1 MFNICQ
7 VSSQEISSR
16 LDFEILPNRTNTLLN
31 NVGPS
36 IKLN

>member
-1 MFNICQ
+1 
-7 VSSQEISSR
+7 
-16 LDFEILPNRTNTLLN
+16 LPNRTNTLLN